1 MTHRVIQIYRG
12 TTAQNDAFTGAAG
25 ELTMDTTTNEL
36 RLHDGSTVG
45 GHIIGSGGSGSGY
58 HPDLFD
64 HKWADHELDDMQWL
78 RADTFS
84 WHYGSTSDPS
94 TQAYAQAYQHL
105 VDDLG
110 TPTTYYSWTVNG
122 EEVYTTSRTP
132 QNGDIVYVN
141 NFSDVGWLDS
151 YNSGND
157 SIFFVYGSR
166 SYTASYVSIQTEYSN
181 ATRKTETIAGIT
193 ITYYLAADGHKICL
207 ADQESN
213 VAAIYSATGVAWY
226 YIVDTTNQR
235 FKLPRT
241 TFGFTGLRDTVGN
254 YVAPALPNH
263 THDVA
268 YRDAGTTG
276 GVLNG
281 VGGGNVYFGDRT
293 VTSTGASDSTYQ
305 NGATVQPPAT
315 QMYLYFYVGSF
326 TQTALENTAGLNAEL
341 FNGKL
346 DLDAGNA
353 TQATKETI
361 VGWGMPDTTAGIN
374 IGGSAT
380 YTFASDG
387 WLIITTNAAG
397 SVQFTSNLYDIDT
410 YSPFIYGCLCPSGS
424 AFAGFYP
431 VHKNEVVTKTY
442 STGNWKAMFYPMKG
456 V

>member
-157 SIFFVYGSR
+157 SIFFV
-166 SYTASYVSIQTEYSN
+166 
-181 ATRKTETIAGIT
+181 
-193 ITYYLAADGHKICL
+193 
-207 ADQESN
+207 
-213 VAAIYSATGVAWY
+213 W
-226 YIVDTTNQR
+226 
-235 FKLPRT
+235 
-241 TFGFTGLRDTVGN
+241 
-254 YVAPALPNH
+254 
-263 THDVA
+263 
-268 YRDAGTTG
+268 
-276 GVLNG
+276 
-281 VGGGNVYFGDRT
+281 
-293 VTSTGASDSTYQ
+293 
-305 NGATVQPPAT
+305 
-315 QMYLYFYVGSF
+315 
-326 TQTALENTAGLNAEL
+326 
-341 FNGKL
+341 
-346 DLDAGNA
+346 
-353 TQATKETI
+353 
-361 VGWGMPDTTAGIN
+361 
-374 IGGSAT
+374 
-380 YTFASDG
+380 
-387 WLIITTNAAG
+387 
-397 SVQFTSNLYDIDT
+397 
-410 YSPFIYGCLCPSGS
+410 
-424 AFAGFYP
+424 
-431 VHKNEVVTKTY
+431 
-442 STGNWKAMFYPMKG
+442 
-456 V
+456 